1 MTKFWSGL
9 IVALAVLISP
19 VEAMPTMPQVPAP
32 DADSNMIIKVAT
44 KSQKAAA
51 RRTCRAQ
58 YGSRLAYV
66 TFSRNRYVCHFR
78 KSTKKLTN
86 EAARSCRKSGMR
98 LSKVNSIRI
107 KGSRSITRFTCKRR

>member
-1 MTKFWSGL
+1 MKFLSGL
-9 IVALAVLISP
+9 IVALAVLVSP
-19 VEAMPTMPQVPAP
+19 VEAMPTMPQIPAP
-32 DADSNMIIKVAT
+32 DAGTGMIIKVAT
-44 KSQKAAA
+44 ASQKAAA

-66 TFSRNRYVCHFR
+66 SFTRNRYVCHFR
-78 KSTKKLTN
+78 KSNRKLTN

-107 KGSRSITRFTCKRR
+107 KGNRSITRFTCKRR